1 MFTKDNLALS
11 HGKAKPIQGAGE
23 EKSTVAWREEYD
35 EISDKSVDI
44 ARTAWRNWVE
54 MNTFVHPGL
63 MDCVA
68 AHKCVVEAQNLSV
81 KTLIEY
87 FTKHIGEQ
95 KLATRLKQKP
105 HQPPPPFTENRAAC
119 AEGAAM
125 NLWDYSSASQALSQV
140 INTQAYSGGTQPQ
153 TSSRKYNTA
162 QNRGGSTGK
171 TKV

>member
-95 KLATRLKQKP
+95 NSQHDLNKTSPAPPSFYRKQSCLCRRGRNEPVGLQQRVPSPLPSHQHTGLQRRHTTANQQPKIQHRPKP
-105 HQPPPPFTENRAAC
+105 RRKHWEN
-119 AEGAAM
+119 
-125 NLWDYSSASQALSQV
+125 
-140 INTQAYSGGTQPQ
+140 
-153 TSSRKYNTA
+153 
-162 QNRGGSTGK
+162 
-171 TKV
+171 

>member
-95 KLATRLKQKP
+95 NSQHDLNKNHTSPPLLLQK
-105 HQPPPPFTENRAAC
+105 TELPVQK
-119 AEGAAM
+119 G
-125 NLWDYSSASQALSQV
+125 
-140 INTQAYSGGTQPQ
+140 PQ
-153 TSSRKYNTA
+153 
-162 QNRGGSTGK
+162 
-171 TKV
+171 